1 MATFLNQYVLKQLKG
16 KKRGN
21 IVKQDSRPTNRQ
33 TESNEINFETGT
45 SIEVYLI
52 IGPRHCHNNEIL
64 LYFILS

>member
-21 IVKQDSRPTNRQ
+21 IVKRDSRPTNRQ

-45 SIEVYLI
+45 SI
-52 IGPRHCHNNEIL
+52 
-64 LYFILS
+64 